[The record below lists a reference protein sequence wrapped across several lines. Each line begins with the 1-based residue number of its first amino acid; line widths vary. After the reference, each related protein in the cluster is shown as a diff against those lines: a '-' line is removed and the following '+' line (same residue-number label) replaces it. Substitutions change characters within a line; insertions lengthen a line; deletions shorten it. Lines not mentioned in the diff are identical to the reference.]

1 MRRTLTLRGRLT
13 IGAVGMAIVLAIPLV
28 VALRSLQRVHRT
40 TLELREGAFAASLLI
55 GRLREGADDLGRF
68 EDALLIVHDDAS
80 RNKMHEQIA
89 RVRTMADSLNAYQL
103 QGAATDVRLALDSLS
118 VLTDE
123 EYATMLS
130 KGGSD
135 ADVISSQWVHP
146 RITVIEQTI
155 AASEQILRTR
165 ARDRVGA
172 ATDETAAAERTAILA
187 LICAL
192 LLAGLITLWLVR
204 SISRPVEAL
213 DAGMRAV
220 AAGDFS
226 HQLRTPSDR
235 RDEFGRLAV
244 SFEAMANRLAQ
255 LDRLKAEFVSVASH
269 ELKTP
274 INVILGYVEL
284 LQDGIY
290 GPLTQQQR
298 EITDTVAAQA
308 RNLTRL
314 VRRLLDVSRFEAGG
328 GKLECRQVNLGRFL
342 DTLHSSF
349 SVLAM
354 QRGVQF
360 QVRRSDSLPP
370 EVRWDEDRM
379 NEVVGNLL
387 SNAFK
392 FTPRGGRVELAAAPL
407 EDAIEIRVAD
417 TGAGIPP
424 EQLPR
429 IFQKFFQA
437 DNQSKASMKGTGLGL
452 AIAKEIVEA
461 HGGSITAASTVGQGT
476 TFTII
481 IPEKADIRRTGRFPQ
496 QRSAA

>member
-1 MRRTLTLRGRLT
+1 VKGALTLRGRLT
-13 IGAVGMAIVLAIPLV
+13 IGAVLMAFVLAIPLV

-40 TLELREGAFAASLLI
+40 TLELRNGAFGASLLI
-55 GRLREGADDLGRF
+55 GRLRQGTDDLRAR
-68 EDALLIVHDDAS
+68 ETALLFVPNPAS
-80 RNKMHEQIA
+80 RNAMHAQIGA
-89 RVRTMADSLNAYQL
+89 VRAMADSLSSYQL
-103 QGAATDVRLALDSLS
+103 QSAATDVRLALDSLS

-123 EYATMLS
+123 EYAEAST
-130 KGGSD
+130 GGGVK
-135 ADVISSQWVHP
+135 AETISTQWVAP
-146 RITVIEQTI
+146 RLGVIEQSI
-155 AASEQILRTR
+155 ASAENLLRTR
-165 ARDRVGA
+165 ARDRVSD
-172 ATDETAAAERTAILA
+172 ATDETAAAERTALLA
-187 LICAL
+187 LIGAL

-204 SISRPVEAL
+204 SISRPVYAL
-213 DAGMRAV
+213 EEGMHAV
-220 AAGDFS
+220 ATGDFS
-226 HQLRTPSDR
+226 HQLHMPIGRP
-235 RDEFGRLAV
+235 DEFGRLST
-244 SFEAMANRLAQ
+244 SFESMATRLAQ
-255 LDRLKAEFVSVASH
+255 LDRMKAEFVSVASH

-298 EITDTVAAQA
+298 EICETVAVQA

-328 GKLECRQVNLGRFL
+328 ARLECRQMNLSRFL
-342 DTLHSSF
+342 DALYASF

-354 QRGVQF
+354 QRGVRF
-360 QVRRSDSLPP
+360 DIVRADGLPS

-392 FTPRGGRVELAAAPL
+392 FTPRGGQVQLTAAPL
-407 EDAIEIRVAD
+407 DGAVQLRVVD

-424 EQLPR
+424 DQLPR

-437 DNQSKASMKGTGLGL
+437 DNQSKASGKGTGLGL

-461 HGGSITAASTVGQGT
+461 HGGSITAESTVGEGT
-476 TFTII
+476 TFTIV
-481 IPEKADIRRTGRFPQ
+481 IPEKADMRRTGRFPQ
-496 QRSAA
+496 QRTAA